1 MNILSFGKIPQAA
14 VKRLMWRE
22 IGRGEINK
30 KSDEVQEIERI
41 KVMAVAM
48 ATWRSVISRIYG
60 TDERLDVGSEREGEN
75 RADCKDR

>member
-1 MNILSFGKIPQAA
+1 MSFGKIPQAA

-30 KSDEVQEIERI
+30 KSAEVQEIERI

-48 ATWRSVISRIYG
+48 ATRRSVISRIYG
-60 TDERLDVGSEREGEN
+60 TDERLVVGSEREREN
-75 RADCKDR
+75 RDDCKDR